1 MQCSYAE
8 EGNIIFI
15 QEGVKRRPYVC
26 VKVFKNKAG
35 VPYNWLVLPITSTT
49 SVGHENLFPIEHPKL
64 HKKSYVKINN
74 IQTIKWDDKYE
85 IKSKIN
91 ETSLDKLIER
101 ICKSLN
107 YEHFERK
114 IE

>member
-1 MQCSYAE
+1 MQDEYAE
-8 EGNIIFI
+8 EGSLIFV
-15 QEGVKRRPYVC
+15 QEGSKRRPYVC
-26 VKVFKNKAG
+26 VKVFRNRAG
-35 VPYNWLVLPITSTT
+35 VPYNWLVLPITSSI

-74 IQTIKWDDKYE
+74 IQTIKWDERYE
-85 IKSKIN
+85 IKNKIN
-91 ETSLDKLIER
+91 KTTLDKLIKR

>member
-1 MQCSYAE
+1 MLHEHAE
-8 EGNIIFI
+8 EGSIIFI
-15 QEGVKRRPYVC
+15 QEGIKRRPYIC
-26 VKVFKNKAG
+26 IKVFRNKAG

-49 SVGHENLFPIEHPKL
+49 SVGYDNLFPIKHPKL
-64 HKKSYVKINN
+64 NKKSYVKINN

-91 ETSLDKLIER
+91 DEQLDKLIEK

-107 YEHFERK
+107 YEHFERQ